1 MEFPEEM
8 LDPLLKES
16 EEMRKTLLNKVQ
28 KCTQIAIEC
37 MDAEQNKRPN
47 IQKILVELGETGST
61 DGFIEALQ
69 VRLSRHMPN
78 NICIF
83 ISLCTSLLTSFLR

>member
-47 IQKILVELGETGST
+47 IQKNT
-61 DGFIEALQ
+61 
-69 VRLSRHMPN
+69 
-78 NICIF
+78 C
-83 ISLCTSLLTSFLR
+83 